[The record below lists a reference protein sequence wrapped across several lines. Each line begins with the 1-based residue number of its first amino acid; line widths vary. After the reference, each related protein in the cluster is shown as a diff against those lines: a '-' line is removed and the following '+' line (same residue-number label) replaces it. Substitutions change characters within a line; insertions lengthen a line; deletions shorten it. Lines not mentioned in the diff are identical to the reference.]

1 VVGDVDM
8 KDQLPMLGINV
19 TGGPDADAE
28 EVAEATLQLR
38 RELLDLDVGTVEVP
52 RAGEPPPGTRAVEL
66 AALGALAVTIAKP
79 ELLAAVVAA
88 VRSWLSRSQRRSI
101 KLVLGGDVL
110 ELTGVPSDE
119 QRRLTDEW
127 LRRHDSR

>member
-1 VVGDVDM
+1 M
-8 KDQLPMLGINV
+8 KECA
-19 TGGPDADAE
+19 ADDE

-38 RELLDLDVGTVEVP
+38 RELLDLDVGAVEVP
-52 RAGEPPPGTRAVEL
+52 SVGEAPPGTRAVEL
-66 AALGALAVTIAKP
+66 AALGALAVSIAKP
-79 ELLAAVVAA
+79 EVLAAVVAA
-88 VRSWLSRSQRRSI
+88 VRSWLSRSQHRSI

-110 ELTGVPSDE
+110 ELTGVNSDE